1 MGKTEEETK
10 LLEYLLDECMYARAG
25 LDYDDLQFSIRV
37 VRKASAMGGIFSIH
51 RADCTGDERAIIGV
65 SVADVQRW
73 TKVYGETVTQEMLC
87 YGIGQEMYFLKDM
100 EGRCLTGQNE
110 ADLTGHGV
118 CYLKGE
124 IDHIDKMRNT
134 GSFHRIP
141 ADWII
146 TPSYSIAEDA
156 DAYALCILGMSP
168 EHYQK
173 LFDNIIR
180 ATVREMVLVPAEYD
194 TLLKM
199 VQDSYMG
206 RKKRVAAR
214 LAQMQDKEDVPYL
227 REQVSVWADCLMDI
241 CNLAY
246 LPVNADESDD

>member
-1 MGKTEEETK
+1 MMGKAEEIK
-10 LLEYLLDECMYARAG
+10 LLEYLLDECMFVQAG

-73 TKVYGETVTQEMLC
+73 TKEYGEIATQEMLC

-100 EGRCLTGQNE
+100 ERRCLVEESDEGL
-110 ADLTGHGV
+110 AGHGV
-118 CYLKGE
+118 CYLQGE
-124 IDHIDKMRNT
+124 KEHIDGMHSTRF
-134 GSFHRIP
+134 FHRSSP
-141 ADWII
+141 NQII

-173 LFDNIIR
+173 LFDNIVR
-180 ATVREMVLVPAEYD
+180 STVREMVLIPAEYD

-199 VQDSYMG
+199 VRDSYTG
-206 RKKRVAAR
+206 RKERVAAR
-214 LAQMQDKEDVPYL
+214 LSQIRGEDVPYL
-227 REQVSVWADCLMDI
+227 EEQVSVWADCLMDT

-246 LPVNADESDD
+246 LPVDDELGNSI

>member
-1 MGKTEEETK
+1 MGKAEETK
-10 LLEYLLDECMYARAG
+10 LLEYLLDECMFVQAG

-73 TKVYGETVTQEMLC
+73 TKC

-100 EGRCLTGQNE
+100 EGRYMVGENE

-118 CYLKGE
+118 CYLRGE
-124 IDHIDKMRNT
+124 IDHVNEMR
-134 GSFHRIP
+134 SFHGSC
-141 ADWII
+141 ADWVI

-156 DAYALCILGMSP
+156 DAYALGILGMSP

-173 LFDNIIR
+173 LFDNIVR
-180 ATVREMVLVPAEYD
+180 STVREMVLVPSEYD

-199 VQDSYMG
+199 VMDGYTG
-206 RKKRVAAR
+206 RKERVAAR
-214 LAQMQDKEDVPYL
+214 LSQIRGEDVPNL
-227 REQVSVWADCLMDI
+227 EEQVSVWADCLMDT

-246 LPVNADESDD
+246 LPVDGEPGSGI